1 VVFPKGIVPE
11 GDPDQVLISI
21 IEAKRPGTDEEEAGE
36 TGEEP
41 ETTEKQAEE

>member
-1 VVFPKGIVPE
+1 
-11 GDPDQVLISI
+11 LISI
-21 IEAKRPGTDEEEAGE
+21 IEAKRPGTDDEEEAGE